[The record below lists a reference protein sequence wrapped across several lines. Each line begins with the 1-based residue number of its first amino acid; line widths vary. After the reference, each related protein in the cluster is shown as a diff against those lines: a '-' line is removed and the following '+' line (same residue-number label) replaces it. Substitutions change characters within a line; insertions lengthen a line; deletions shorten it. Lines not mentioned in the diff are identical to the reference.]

1 MNRLEETLKQALR
14 REEPPDGFAE
24 RVLARL
30 ESPAARPGLWA
41 WLRSPGLRWALAA
54 TLSLVLLLAFQYNA
68 ERRRRAE
75 GELAK
80 AQMLTALRIT
90 ADKLEYAREKVSRV
104 TSRSFGVRPANS
116 I

>member
-14 REEPPDGFAE
+14 REEPPDGFAK

-30 ESPAARPGLWA
+30 ESPARPGLWA

-54 TLSLVLLLAFQYNA
+54 TLPLVLLVAFQYNA

-75 GELAK
+75 GERAK

-104 TSRSFGVRPANS
+104 TSRSFGLRPANS

>member
-1 MNRLEETLKQALR
+1 MNRLEETLRQALR
-14 REEPPDGFAE
+14 REEPPDGFAQ
-24 RVLARL
+24 RVLARAT
-30 ESPAARPGLWA
+30 SPAARPGPWA

-54 TLSLVLLLAFQYNA
+54 TLPLVLLSALQYNA

-80 AQMLTALRIT
+80 ARMLTALRIT
-90 ADKLEYAREKVSRV
+90 ADKLESAREKVSRA

>member
-24 RVLARL
+24 RILARL
-30 ESPAARPGLWA
+30 EPPAARPGVWA

-54 TLSLVLLLAFQYNA
+54 TLPLVLLLAFQYNA

-75 GELAK
+75 GERAK